1 MVGLHETGGQ
11 VEWGQESEAARGKV
25 MVAVQPWQVS
35 EAMCGT
41 NGLLDGLLAGQLHVP
56 GDWSVPGTY

>member
-1 MVGLHETGGQ
+1 